1 MHQALGLA
9 AQALFLSSPNPRV
22 GCVLVA
28 PDGRVVGQGFTQQA
42 GGPHAEVM
50 ALRKTHRA
58 LEESMG
64 RRDAER
70 AAAHRKAESASQ
82 RASQR
87 GEPFAIRRRRCG
99 QWSSG
104 FQPQLDYRR

>member
-1 MHQALGLA
+1 
-9 AQALFLSSPNPRV
+9 
-22 GCVLVA
+22 
-28 PDGRVVGQGFTQQA
+28 
-42 GGPHAEVM
+42 
-50 ALRKTHRA
+50 
-58 LEESMG
+58 MG

-82 RASQR
+82 QASQR